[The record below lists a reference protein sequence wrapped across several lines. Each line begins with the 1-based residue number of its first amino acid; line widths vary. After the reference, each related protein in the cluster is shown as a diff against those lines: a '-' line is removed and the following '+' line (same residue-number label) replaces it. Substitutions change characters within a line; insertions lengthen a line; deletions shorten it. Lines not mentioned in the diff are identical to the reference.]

1 MISMRYFSRIT
12 NHELKSKYSKVIGW
26 GTGMLFRLHY
36 REDYFDM
43 DYVIDGTEKNVGKTI
58 NGVLVKGPD
67 ALELENNKVLV
78 VIYAIYEKEI
88 LEQIKPFDHGQID
101 VIIYPL
107 VDIILKSG
115 HVVPKING
123 KSCEDLLV
131 FSLIQQIGLKSIKF
145 LEIGVCHPVFRNNS
159 YLLNE
164 LFSTMPDYKGVLVEA
179 NPTCWDLIEDYR
191 PQDKLLKMGAGGDI
205 SSSSAKFYM
214 FPNLLGHSTFS
225 KSLANEVINRGYKC
239 EEINVEVEPINK
251 ILSENF
257 DETPDILFL
266 DAEGLDIEILQSCDL
281 IRWPFKVIVFEAPET
296 EKEYDFMSNY
306 YVYARTVENIILV
319 KKDIKLLI

>member
-1 MISMRYFSRIT
+1 
-12 NHELKSKYSKVIGW
+12 
-26 GTGMLFRLHY
+26 
-36 REDYFDM
+36 
-43 DYVIDGTEKNVGKTI
+43 
-58 NGVLVKGPD
+58 
-67 ALELENNKVLV
+67 
-78 VIYAIYEKEI
+78 
-88 LEQIKPFDHGQID
+88 
-101 VIIYPL
+101 
-107 VDIILKSG
+107 
-115 HVVPKING
+115 
-123 KSCEDLLV
+123 
-131 FSLIQQIGLKSIKF
+131 
-145 LEIGVCHPVFRNNS
+145 
-159 YLLNE
+159 
-164 LFSTMPDYKGVLVEA
+164 
-179 NPTCWDLIEDYR
+179 
-191 PQDKLLKMGAGGDI
+191 
-205 SSSSAKFYM
+205 M